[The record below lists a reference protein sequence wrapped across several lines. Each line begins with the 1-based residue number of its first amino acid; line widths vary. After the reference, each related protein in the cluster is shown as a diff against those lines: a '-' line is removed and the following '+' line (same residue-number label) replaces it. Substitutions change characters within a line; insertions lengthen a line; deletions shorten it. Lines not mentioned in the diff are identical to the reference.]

1 LSIFQGKKAAQ
12 YIFFEMLPSFIL
24 GLLVFIS
31 IILMFQVLR
40 LTEFALV
47 HGVTLKTIAE
57 IIGYVV
63 ISLLPVLFPMALL
76 FSVLLTYGRL
86 SQDSEIVAMKASGLP
101 MGTLLLPALIL
112 ATFVGIISAQMS
124 FNIAPWGN
132 RQFEVLYSRLANTK
146 AGAVIKEGTFSE
158 GFFDM
163 VVYANTVDSNKG
175 LLRDVFIYDEKAGD
189 VPLTIIAR
197 EGQIIPDPERPGHE
211 VLLRLKN
218 GEIHRQA
225 KTHTKISF
233 DTYDVHFSE
242 PLNLEEKKKSPQSL
256 TLQEVRTRLKED
268 LSKDPELERTLR
280 TEYHKRWAISVLC
293 LVFAMIGVGLGT
305 TTNRR
310 AAKAGGMI
318 LCIVLIIFYWV
329 LYVAAEGMARS
340 GSLPVA
346 FAIWAPNCIFGLL
359 GLESLRRNWN

>member
-1 LSIFQGKKAAQ
+1 MSIFSGKKAVQ

-24 GLLVFIS
+24 GLLVFVS

-47 HGVTLKTIAE
+47 HNVPLKTIGE
-57 IIGYVV
+57 IIGYVI
-63 ISLLPVLFPMALL
+63 ISLLPALFPMALL

-101 MGTLLLPALIL
+101 MVTLMLPALGL
-112 ATFVGIISAQMS
+112 ALFVGTISAQMS
-124 FNIAPWGN
+124 FSIAPWGN
-132 RQFEVLYSRLANTK
+132 RQFEVLYTRLAETK

-163 VVYANTVDSNKG
+163 VVYANEVDSDKG
-175 LLRDVFIYDEKAGD
+175 LLKKVFIYDEKSGD
-189 VPLTIIAR
+189 VPLTIISK
-197 EGQIIPDPERPGHE
+197 EGEIIPDPERPGYE
-211 VLLRLKN
+211 VLLRLRH

-233 DTYDVHFSE
+233 ETYDVHFSE
-242 PLNLEEKKKSPQSL
+242 PLNIQEREKSPQSL
-256 TLQEVRTRLKED
+256 TLAEVRTRLRED
-268 LSKDPELERTLR
+268 IKDPEVQRTLQ
-280 TEYHKRWAISVLC
+280 TEFHKRWAITALC
-293 LVFAMIGVGLGT
+293 VVFALIGVGLGT

-318 LCIVLIIFYWV
+318 LCIGLIILYWI
-329 LYVAAEGMARS
+329 LYVTAEGFARS
-340 GSLPVA
+340 GGLPVA
-346 FAIWAPNCIFGLL
+346 LAIWAPNFIFALL
-359 GLESLRRNWN
+359 GIESLRRNWD